1 MRRLLPSIVLLFARP
16 ASPAQQ
22 HDDRSPTFPKFE
34 SSAHVSD
41 KCMACARI
49 LDCLKEGLLPRL
61 RHLQEVK
68 RRSYSKSKYQRLGA
82 VGGLEEIIEEE
93 VERLCVWPRIFHD
106 QDVRTACEKLTTD
119 HDEEVVDAI
128 SGWAKETDYG
138 VALKPEKG
146 LTRPEAPPPEKKGS
160 GGDEDD
166 GGGEDEAAE
175 EEEEGGE
182 AAALTELRAAVCGEE
197 LKQCDHKEL
206 VELVRV
212 ADVEEKKKN
221 HDVTHKLGR
230 DREMPYESEVPFHKQ
245 EGATIVKMVA
255 EDFVERVIENGAKSD
270 VLVYFYFPGRRLP
283 EFGGVVDSHARMRPK
298 YHKLAQLIDP
308 AASNGSILIAWIDCV
323 QNTIPYPWGN
333 HVHGEKLAIFPAVTN
348 DVKTRGNKFRPR
360 FLHNM
365 RDGEIDLPEL
375 LDFVVDA
382 SERMS
387 TKRHVQGRRI
397 ELGERALREAIHF
410 SSYRAAIEIDEWM
423 LPPLNLTAIRE
434 RFENPEGTMLGAP
447 VRHAELAAP
456 PKKPPK
462 DEV

>member
-1 MRRLLPSIVLLFARP
+1 MRRLLPCVVLLYARP

-138 VALKPEKG
+138 V
-146 LTRPEAPPPEKKGS
+146 
-160 GGDEDD
+160 
-166 GGGEDEAAE
+166 
-175 EEEEGGE
+175 
-182 AAALTELRAAVCGEE
+182 
-197 LKQCDHKEL
+197 
-206 VELVRV
+206 
-212 ADVEEKKKN
+212 
-221 HDVTHKLGR
+221 
-230 DREMPYESEVPFHKQ
+230 
-245 EGATIVKMVA
+245 
-255 EDFVERVIENGAKSD
+255 
-270 VLVYFYFPGRRLP
+270 
-283 EFGGVVDSHARMRPK
+283 
-298 YHKLAQLIDP
+298 
-308 AASNGSILIAWIDCV
+308 
-323 QNTIPYPWGN
+323 
-333 HVHGEKLAIFPAVTN
+333 
-348 DVKTRGNKFRPR
+348 
-360 FLHNM
+360 
-365 RDGEIDLPEL
+365 
-375 LDFVVDA
+375 
-382 SERMS
+382 
-387 TKRHVQGRRI
+387 
-397 ELGERALREAIHF
+397 
-410 SSYRAAIEIDEWM
+410 
-423 LPPLNLTAIRE
+423 
-434 RFENPEGTMLGAP
+434 